1 MGEVSIHGSA
11 RRPST
16 RSRTWN
22 GAPCRSRSARSAARP
37 TRRRRRPSPRRARAR
52 PRTRSAAPRS
62 RPSARR
68 APPRC
73 GPSRSRRL
81 DAGPRC
87 AGPRSR
93 SLPGGSGSFNDGSSS
108 SSSGDE
114 LGGPRQSRYA
124 SDFKERRV
132 LGRGGC
138 GEVCEVLNRLDRRTY
153 AIKKVRLTGGAS
165 SRDARRQLREVEALA
180 AAFHPH
186 VVRYYQAWIEGLED
200 APIQEEFSLLDGFS
214 DEDDDSDSDII
225 SSSSNLTGKPATT
238 TLYIQMEFCAATLRQ
253 LIDTRR
259 LEQRRD
265 DQWRLLRQ
273 ILPCLCENLHD
284 KLLVHRSSL
293 QHHALCSHCCRWR
306 VPICSARCAIRT
318 TVVPANVDLL
328 CWMRKATPSSATS
341 ASRRRSATATSKS
354 RASSRSWMRT
364 TKAPR
369 TTTRRRR

>member
-1 MGEVSIHGSA
+1 M
-11 RRPST
+11 R
-16 RSRTWN
+16 
-22 GAPCRSRSARSAARP
+22 RSAEP
-37 TRRRRRPSPRRARAR
+37 LIT
-52 PRTRSAAPRS
+52 
-62 RPSARR
+62 
-68 APPRC
+68 
-73 GPSRSRRL
+73 
-81 DAGPRC
+81 
-87 AGPRSR
+87 
-93 SLPGGSGSFNDGSSS
+93 GGSGSFNDGSSS

-114 LGGPRQSRYA
+114 FERGQSRYA

-165 SRDARRQLREVEALA
+165 RRDARRQLREVEALA

-273 ILPCLCENLHD
+273 IL
-284 KLLVHRSSL
+284 LVPVWKS
-293 QHHALCSHCCRWR
+293 
-306 VPICSARCAIRT
+306 
-318 TVVPANVDLL
+318 
-328 CWMRKATPSSATS
+328 TS
-341 ASRRRSATATSKS
+341 EL
-354 RASSRSWMRT
+354 
-364 TKAPR
+364 
-369 TTTRRRR
+369 

>member
-1 MGEVSIHGSA
+1 MHLLDEHAHAHGRRRLGAQRIEDAGRLGAVELALGGVALVREGQVERARHRRPRAAQDRQRREALEAEREARAAALKAEQESQA
-11 RRPST
+11 RR
-16 RSRTWN
+16 RSEMR
-22 GAPCRSRSARSAARP
+22 RSAEP
-37 TRRRRRPSPRRARAR
+37 LIT
-52 PRTRSAAPRS
+52 
-62 RPSARR
+62 
-68 APPRC
+68 
-73 GPSRSRRL
+73 
-81 DAGPRC
+81 
-87 AGPRSR
+87 
-93 SLPGGSGSFNDGSSS
+93 GGSGSFNDGSSS

-114 LGGPRQSRYA
+114 FEHGQSRYA

-165 SRDARRQLREVEALA
+165 RRDARRQLREVEALA

-214 DEDDDSDSDII
+214 DEDDDSDDGIM

-273 ILPCLCENLHD
+273 ILLALQYLHD
-284 KLLVHRSSL
+284 KLLVHRDLKPANIMLVPVRNQTSGAPRHRRDFVPITS
-293 QHHALCSHCCRWR
+293 ARWR
-306 VPICSARCAIRT
+306 EGSRQSLAIILRI
-318 TVVPANVDLL
+318 P
-328 CWMRKATPSSATS
+328 
-341 ASRRRSATATSKS
+341 
-354 RASSRSWMRT
+354 
-364 TKAPR
+364 
-369 TTTRRRR
+369 